1 MGRIEELC
9 ALIEPCTSFADVGCD
24 HGYIARHVLQSG
36 KCGNVLITDIS
47 AMCLAKAERL
57 LAEYIEAGKCRA
69 VCCDGLALVPTDTE
83 QVLIA
88 GMGGEEIIK
97 ILSEGFIPEKFILQP
112 MKNADKLRKFLL
124 AKGCKLTYDGIFRDE
139 KFYFVIKGEKSGGD
153 GKYTAMQLA
162 FGKDGIGSAALRE
175 YAEIELT
182 KSEAHLAGCSN
193 AVRREEILKEI
204 GLFRE
209 VLK

>member
-9 ALIEPCTSFADVGCD
+9 ALIEPCESFADVGCD
-24 HGYIARHVLQSG
+24 HGYCARHVLKSG
-36 KCGNVLITDIS
+36 KCGNVIITDIS
-47 AMCLAKAERL
+47 AKCLAKAEKL
-57 LAEYIEAGKCRA
+57 LAEYIETGKCRA
-69 VCCDGLALVPTDTE
+69 VCCDGLKGVPTDTE

-124 AKGCKLTYDGIFRDE
+124 DNGCKLTYDGIFKDE
-139 KFYFVIKGEKSGGD
+139 KFYFVIKGERGG
-153 GKYTAMQLA
+153 GENYTAAQLA
-162 FGKDGIGSAALRE
+162 FGRDSIGCEALRE
-175 YAEIELT
+175 YAAAELT
-182 KSEAHLAGCSN
+182 KSEAHLAGCAN
-193 AVRREEILKEI
+193 AVRREEILREI
-204 GLFRE
+204 GLLKE